1 MERLVY
7 TTNEVA
13 QALNLGLNKVYELL
27 YSKQIPSVKVGRKYL
42 IPKHALENWLSKSV
56 GDEN

>member
-13 QALNLGLNKVYELL
+13 EALNLGLNKVYELL
-27 YSKQIPSVKVGRKYL
+27 YSKQIPCVKVGRKYL
-42 IPKHALENWLSKSV
+42 IPKHALENWLNKSA
-56 GDEN
+56 GDDN